1 MSANPE
7 KFNDLYSSP
16 YLVDYYDLV
25 APNSDSIDDAS
36 FYWRV
41 YQELRSPL
49 LKPPREPFII
59 MDVGTG
65 TGRVIQGL
73 SNSAAV
79 IGDDF
84 FNTKVLG
91 VDNAQ
96 HMLDKAAQNL
106 DSLFKEHV
114 SWILGSALDLE
125 SVMAQSGYDKVDLL
139 IFSIGSISHLSEKGQ
154 PEKFLEQVSRVL
166 RPGTGRA
173 YVSIYDGS
181 LLRKSEE
188 IAFHQPEGITEIKS
202 QTFPNIMYR
211 EFNHRGDIQDKVKD
225 VKFELQ
231 VVEQTEL
238 GDQVLETNNISMR
251 MRQWEED
258 ELVSMSSH
266 AGLNFVEKARGK
278 HETFYVFSTSA

>member
-1 MSANPE
+1 MTIT
-7 KFNDLYSSP
+7 KGTMNDLYSSP

-59 MDVGTG
+59 MDLGTG
-65 TGRVIQGL
+65 TGRVVQGL
-73 SNSAAV
+73 SNSAAM
-79 IGDDF
+79 IGDNF

-106 DSLFKEHV
+106 DPLFKEHV

-139 IFSIGSISHLSEKGQ
+139 IFSIGSISHLSEKDQ

-166 RPGTGRA
+166 APGTGRA
-173 YVSIYDGS
+173 YISIYDGS
-181 LLRKSEE
+181 LLQKSEQ
-188 IAFHQPEGITEIKS
+188 IAFHQPKGVTEIRS
-202 QTFPNIMYR
+202 HIFPNIMYR

-231 VVEQTEL
+231 VVERTEL
-238 GDQVLETNNISMR
+238 GDQVLETNNISMK
-251 MRQWEED
+251 MRQWDED
-258 ELVSMSSH
+258 ELVSMSSG
-266 AGLNFVEKARGK
+266 AGLSFVEKARGK
-278 HETFYVFSTSA
+278 HETFYVFSISA

>member
-1 MSANPE
+1 MITKATM
-7 KFNDLYSSP
+7 NDLYSSP

-59 MDVGTG
+59 MDLGTG

-73 SNSAAV
+73 SNSAAMV
-79 IGDDF
+79 GDNF

-96 HMLDKAAQNL
+96 HMLDKAAQNI

-114 SWILGSALDLE
+114 SWMLGSALDLE

-154 PEKFLEQVSRVL
+154 PEKFLEQVSKVL
-166 RPGTGRA
+166 ALGTGRA
-173 YVSIYDGS
+173 YISIYDGS
-181 LLRKSEE
+181 LLQKSEQ
-188 IAFHQPEGITEIKS
+188 IAFHQPKGVTEIKS
-202 QTFPNIMYR
+202 HMFPNIMYR

-238 GDQVLETNNISMR
+238 GDQVLETNNISMK

-258 ELVSMSSH
+258 ELVPMSSG